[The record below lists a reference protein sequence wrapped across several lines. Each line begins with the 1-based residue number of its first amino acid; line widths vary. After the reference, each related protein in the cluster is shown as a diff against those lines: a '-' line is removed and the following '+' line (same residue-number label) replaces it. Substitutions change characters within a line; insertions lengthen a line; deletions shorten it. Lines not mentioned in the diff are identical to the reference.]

1 MRRVAVMGASGRMG
15 QEVIRIL
22 ESHSELE
29 FAAGVAKDTKVYLS
43 QASQLSA
50 SDVDAVI
57 DFSLPDGFVEIVNWC
72 VENKKPLVSGTT
84 GITDNQ
90 LDLLKTASKE
100 IPVLWS
106 PNMSLGIAVL
116 RKALSV
122 FTEANWF
129 DFAIEEFHHNK
140 KVDRPSGT
148 ALHLQKALEHKIGRE
163 VSEVSAVRGGG
174 IYGVHSVFC
183 DVRRRSFRVQA
194 HSPQS
199 FRVCLW
205 SGEELPMATG
215 PKARH
220 VHPGRCDQCQ
230 RIMKLSHSPPTLL

>member
-174 IYGVHSVFC
+174 IYGVHSVFAMSEDEVLEFKHTALNRSVFASGAVKSC
-183 DVRRRSFRVQA
+183 QWLLAQKLGMYILEDVIN
-194 HSPQS
+194 
-199 FRVCLW
+199 
-205 SGEELPMATG
+205 
-215 PKARH
+215 ARE
-220 VHPGRCDQCQ
+220 
-230 RIMKLSHSPPTLL
+230 